1 MKASFVTLIL
11 ATILSQTVF
20 AHGMNKAGPNGG
32 YIRMPGNYHVELV
45 SKEKA
50 IEVYFLDM
58 MFRPIAIDQASV
70 TLSLNGAKSFKT
82 VCVKGAKSFVCD
94 LKGESLQNYKEAALE
109 TTRDGK
115 VVAKSSYKLP
125 LSFM

>member
-11 ATILSQTVF
+11 ATMLSQTAF

-50 IEVYFLDM
+50 IVVYFLDM

-82 VCVKGAKSFVCD
+82 VCAKEAKSFVCD

-115 VVAKSSYKLP
+115 VVAKSSYQLP
-125 LSFM
+125 LSVM

>member
-11 ATILSQTVF
+11 TVFLSQTVF

-32 YIRMPGNYHVELV
+32 HIRMPGNYHVELV
-45 SKEKA
+45 PKEKGM
-50 IEVYFLDM
+50 IVYFLDM
-58 MFRPIAIDQASV
+58 MFRPISIEQASV
-70 TLSLNGAKSFKT
+70 TLSLNGTKNFKASCEKVAVNFICNIGT
-82 VCVKGAKSFVCD
+82 
-94 LKGESLQNYKEAALE
+94 ESIKNYKEIVLE

-115 VVAKSSYKLP
+115 AVVKSIYKLP